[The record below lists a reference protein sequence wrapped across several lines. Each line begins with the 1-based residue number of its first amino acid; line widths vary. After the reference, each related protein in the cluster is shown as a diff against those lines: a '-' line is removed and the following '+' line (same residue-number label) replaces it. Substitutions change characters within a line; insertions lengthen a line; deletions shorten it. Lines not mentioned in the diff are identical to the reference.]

1 MLHRA
6 VVKTGRVR
14 RAKAQSAQC
23 TIADCLVS
31 FRAASTRLV
40 AWHSA
45 WLRCANKV
53 TLRRARLVV
62 GWVTVI
68 GQVGYIS
75 VRNQSDRGQRDKRR
89 TTLGSRTTKEE
100 NRNVTSQLGQ
110 LTLHP
115 SGVAKSSTS
124 CGWGKGGNV
133 TSG

>member
-1 MLHRA
+1 VLHTA

-31 FRAASTRLV
+31 FRAASARLV

-68 GQVGYIS
+68 GQMGYIS
-75 VRNQSDRGQRDKRR
+75 RYVIRVTEDRGINGGQPSDRGRLKKR
-89 TTLGSRTTKEE
+89 TEM
-100 NRNVTSQLGQ
+100 
-110 LTLHP
+110 
-115 SGVAKSSTS
+115 
-124 CGWGKGGNV
+124 
-133 TSG
+133 